1 MQVQEEEQDSELFQ
15 TADIT
20 LRKYLLVVLSGAGMP
35 VKRAIKKAMEWYPEV
50 VEKVE

>member
-1 MQVQEEEQDSELFQ
+1 MNAVGNMLEISRYDEGDLEREN
-15 TADIT
+15 
-20 LRKYLLVVLSGAGMP
+20 LLVALSGSGMP